1 MRPISLEDVLLV
13 VSGQL
18 VIDDESWSNDDEAS
32 LVASRKLRVLIA
44 DDAETNRIILSSM
57 LEDAGHQVTCVEN
70 GLDLVASL
78 KGQIEGVS
86 ASGGF
91 DIVLTDIQMPLMD
104 GITATQK
111 IRSLEQSAGRSCHI
125 PIVAV
130 TAHAM
135 NDEISRMRGCGVD
148 DVVTKPI
155 QPAELARVLTELAG
169 HLTGDSPAAE
179 QAAPELTVSLH
190 GDSAVV
196 SDEVAN
202 LQDIAYRAWRL
213 LRQENTMSDFELLD
227 NEVSFVEIFDIADV
241 FMRSGESVR
250 RTMLILRAFDSSF
263 KNPLGEL
270 TQAKSGG
277 DIDSL
282 GSAAHALKGLLLD
295 VGALTSGK
303 LASTIETFCKEGR
316 FEDAAALV
324 TPLVNQVLSIAGLV
338 NKISESASGQSSGS
352 RIGSAVS
359 L

>member
-13 VSGQL
+13 VSEQL
-18 VIDDESWSNDDEAS
+18 TIDEESWSNDDEAS

-57 LEDAGHQVTCVEN
+57 LEDAGHHVTCVEN

-78 KGQIEGVS
+78 KGQIEGDL
-86 ASGGF
+86 ASGRF

-111 IRSLEQSAGRSCHI
+111 IRSLEQSTGRPCHI

-155 QPAELARVLTELAG
+155 QPTELARVLAELAG
-169 HLTGDSPAAE
+169 HVSGSSAAAVQTIQE
-179 QAAPELTVSLH
+179 PTDTLSGE
-190 GDSAVV
+190 SAGV

-213 LRQENTMSDFELLD
+213 LRQESTISDFELLD
-227 NEVSFVEIFDIADV
+227 DEVSFVEIFDIADV

-263 KNPLGEL
+263 KSPLAEL
-270 TQAKSGG
+270 THAKSGR
-277 DIDSL
+277 DVDL
-282 GSAAHALKGLLLD
+282 LRSAAHALKGLLLD
-295 VGALTSGK
+295 VGAVTSGK
-303 LASTIETFCKEGR
+303 LASTIETCCKEDR
-316 FEDAAALV
+316 FDDAAALV
-324 TPLVNQVLSIAGLV
+324 TPLLNQVLSIAGLV
-338 NKISESASGQSSGS
+338 NKISESSSGQGFDSKSGS
-352 RIGSAVS
+352 TVS